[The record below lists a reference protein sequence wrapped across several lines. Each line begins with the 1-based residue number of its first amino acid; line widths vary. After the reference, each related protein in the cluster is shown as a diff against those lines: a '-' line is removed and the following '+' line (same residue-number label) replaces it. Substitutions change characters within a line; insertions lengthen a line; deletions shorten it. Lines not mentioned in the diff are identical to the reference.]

1 MSSADS
7 ALHDIFTNGTYI
19 DYDNVF
25 FIDCSNS

>member
-1 MSSADS
+1 MTILLAEQ
-7 ALHDIFTNGTYI
+7 HI

>member
-1 MSSADS
+1 MIKSD
-7 ALHDIFTNGTYI
+7 LTLLDIFTYRTHI